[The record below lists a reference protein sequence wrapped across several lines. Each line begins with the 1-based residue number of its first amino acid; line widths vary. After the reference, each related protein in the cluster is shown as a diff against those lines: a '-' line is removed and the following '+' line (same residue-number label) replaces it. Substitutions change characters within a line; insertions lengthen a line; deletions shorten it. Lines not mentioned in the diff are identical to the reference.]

1 MCLVVFALGVFPD
14 APFVLAANRDEY
26 FARAAAPASFWE
38 YEGTKIFGGRDLDK
52 GGTWM
57 ALGGGRIAVVTN
69 VRDLSKP
76 QMGRSRGFLPR
87 DAITSASLPPAIDV
101 ASYPAFNML
110 VGDESAMFYVSDESP
125 AREVP
130 PGLHGLSNHRLDT
143 PWPKVKRGLA
153 ALERGPNTEA
163 LFEMLRDDVPALDSD
178 LPKTGVPLEV
188 ERKLSSPFVAMPEVG
203 YGTRCSTV
211 VVRLAPR
218 NGKAETRFEE
228 RTWNERA
235 ELAGIVSVI
244 L

>member
-1 MCLVVFALGVFPD
+1 MCLVVFGLGVFPD

-26 FARAAAPASFWE
+26 FARPAAPAAWWE
-38 YEGTKIFGGRDLDK
+38 HEGTKIFGGRDLDK

-57 ALGGGRIAVVTN
+57 ALGRGRIAVVTN

-76 QMGRSRGFLPR
+76 QTGRSRGFLPR
-87 DAITSASLPPAIDV
+87 DAVRSDAMPPAIDV
-101 ASYPAFNML
+101 AAYPAFNML
-110 VGDESAMFYVSDESP
+110 VGEGDAMFYVSDESP
-125 AREVP
+125 ARRVAS
-130 PGLHGLSNHRLDT
+130 GFHGLSNHRLDT

-153 ALERGPNTEA
+153 VLERGPDTEA
-163 LFEMLRDDVPALDSD
+163 LFDMLRDAAPAPDSD

-211 VVRLAPR
+211 VIR
-218 NGKAETRFEE
+218 NASGETRFEE
-228 RTWNERA
+228 RTWNERG
-235 ELAGIVSVI
+235 ELAGVVSVI